1 MRAHITVVQTY
12 NIAMTKRGFK
22 LLAVA
27 VPILVG
33 RSFIAPFG
41 IPRGH
46 KCPSRTTRWASFE
59 AEKLA
64 QYLEPFATL
73 IGTSLKEIAQGV
85 RDANKNRRSI
95 SKQKSLVD
103 IDDAQA
109 HAEHLAK
116 ILVESTEKSEKAR
129 NIFFPDVSL
138 PLIPVTG
145 TAFQHLVSNV
155 LSDVTL
161 TGVSSIHAEPGVG
174 KSVAV
179 GLAMLEW
186 AQDNPKSITVL
197 VSESLE
203 GLTDAFKVKEMRFVP
218 RVTKLLFQIL
228 SDAGVR
234 LQLVLDNVFDKNLG
248 DRDGQML
255 MSLARAAHGYGQVIV
270 VTQSEAVAKEVA
282 DLNGARTRSA
292 PQQNVSVTE
301 YRWNRMQASQ
311 LLLCLNATEKLKVSN
326 KPHKTNWWRWWRT
339 TLRIFKKE
347 TIEVGAEVEKAM
359 KETEA
364 EFRQDDVLI
373 SKTLESARLPDGGW
387 TPVVIK
393 EFLLSG
399 KKPVL
404 AVSAI
409 AGTGTS
415 SAPSIVWVRELIRK
429 DCAV

>member
-1 MRAHITVVQTY
+1 M
-12 NIAMTKRGFK
+12 
-22 LLAVA
+22 
-27 VPILVG
+27 
-33 RSFIAPFG
+33 
-41 IPRGH
+41 
-46 KCPSRTTRWASFE
+46 
-59 AEKLA
+59 
-64 QYLEPFATL
+64 
-73 IGTSLKEIAQGV
+73 
-85 RDANKNRRSI
+85 
-95 SKQKSLVD
+95 D
-103 IDDAQA
+103 IEDAQA
-109 HAEHLAK
+109 HTERLAK
-116 ILVESTEKSEKAR
+116 TLLESAKKLEKAR
-129 NIFFPDVSL
+129 NIFFPNVSL
-138 PLIPVTG
+138 PLIPVNG

-155 LSDVTL
+155 LSDSNL
-161 TGVSSIHAEPGVG
+161 TGVSSIHAESGVG

-179 GLAMLEW
+179 ALAMLAW
-186 AQDNPKSITVL
+186 ANNNPNSITVL
-197 VSESLE
+197 IRGSLAR
-203 GLTDAFKVKEMRFVP
+203 LKDLFNVKDISLVQPVAEI
-218 RVTKLLFQIL
+218 LFPIL

-234 LQLVLDNVFDKNLG
+234 LQLVLDNIFDKEVG
-248 DRDGQML
+248 ERGEML
-255 MSLARAAHGYGQVIV
+255 MDLARAAHTFGQVIV

-282 DLNGARTRSA
+282 DLNGARTRLA

-347 TIEVGAEVEKAM
+347 PIEVGADVEKAM
-359 KETEA
+359 NETEA

-409 AGTGTS
+409 AGRGLLLTPFLLICNSCLLRPGAKT
-415 SAPSIVWVRELIRK
+415 RGRLIR
-429 DCAV
+429 DTNLQRSARHRHFLSAIHRLGAGADPQGLCCVRANAGNSRNR